1 VQVIYRRRY
10 HTNYHL
16 LFSLVYPRFPVSLLP
31 LLVKNIEQRIKV
43 NKVVSIASILF
54 AVLIVIVGLIF
65 AYKLVQDSRK
75 SLYVIDNGVPILV
88 KQTDELL
95 NRPVEYKSQIE
106 LFHRLFFTLAPDDRY
121 IKENVEKSLY
131 LIDDSGKK
139 EYTNLREKGFYNQI
153 ISGNSLV
160 TVRNDS
166 IKMDLPNKKFIYYG
180 TQMIN
185 RKNTLI
191 IRKLITEGNF
201 EDMIRSPNN
210 PHGVLLR
217 NWRILDNSELS
228 NKAKSNY

>member
-1 VQVIYRRRY
+1 M
-10 HTNYHL
+10 
-16 LFSLVYPRFPVSLLP
+16 
-31 LLVKNIEQRIKV
+31 LVKNIEQKIKI
-43 NKVVSIASILF
+43 NKAVSIASILF
-54 AVLIVIVGLIF
+54 SVVIVIVGFVF
-65 AYKLVQDSRK
+65 AYQLIKDSRK

-95 NRPVEYKSQIE
+95 NRPVEYKSQVE

-160 TVRNDS
+160 TIRTDS
-166 IKMDLPNKKFIYYG
+166 IKTDLPNKKFIYYG

-185 RKNTLI
+185 RKTSLI

-201 EDMIRSPNN
+201 EDIIRSPNN

-228 NKAKSNY
+228 NKSKSHF

>member
-1 VQVIYRRRY
+1 M
-10 HTNYHL
+10 
-16 LFSLVYPRFPVSLLP
+16 
-31 LLVKNIEQRIKV
+31 LVKNIEQKIKI

-54 AVLIVIVGLIF
+54 AVLIVIVGFVF

-166 IKMDLPNKKFIYYG
+166 IKMDLANKKFIYYG

>member
-1 VQVIYRRRY
+1 M
-10 HTNYHL
+10 
-16 LFSLVYPRFPVSLLP
+16 
-31 LLVKNIEQRIKV
+31 LVKNIEQKIKI
-43 NKVVSIASILF
+43 NKAVSIASILF
-54 AVLIVIVGLIF
+54 AVVIVIVGFVF
-65 AYKLVQDSRK
+65 AYQLIQDSRK
-75 SLYVIDNGVPILV
+75 SLYVIDNGVPVLV

-95 NRPVEYKSQIE
+95 NRPVEYKSQVE

-160 TVRNDS
+160 TVRADS
-166 IKMDLPNKKFIYYG
+166 IKMDLPNRKFNYYG

>member
-1 VQVIYRRRY
+1 M
-10 HTNYHL
+10 
-16 LFSLVYPRFPVSLLP
+16 
-31 LLVKNIEQRIKV
+31 LVKNIEQKIKI
-43 NKVVSIASILF
+43 NKAVSIASIVF
-54 AVLIVIVGLIF
+54 ALLIVIVGFVF

-75 SLYVIDNGVPILV
+75 SLYVIDNGVPVLV

-228 NKAKSNY
+228 NKAKPNY

>member
-1 VQVIYRRRY
+1 M
-10 HTNYHL
+10 
-16 LFSLVYPRFPVSLLP
+16 
-31 LLVKNIEQRIKV
+31 LVKNIEQKIKI

-54 AVLIVIVGLIF
+54 AVLIVIVGFIF

-166 IKMDLPNKKFIYYG
+166 IKMDVPNKKFIYYG

>member
-1 VQVIYRRRY
+1 M
-10 HTNYHL
+10 
-16 LFSLVYPRFPVSLLP
+16 
-31 LLVKNIEQRIKV
+31 LVKNIEQKIKI
-43 NKVVSIASILF
+43 NRTISLASIFF
-54 AVLIVIVGLIF
+54 AVLIVIVGFVF
-65 AYKLVQDSRK
+65 AYKLIEDSRK

-95 NRPVEYKSQIE
+95 NRPVEYRSQVE

-139 EYTNLREKGFYNQI
+139 EYTNLRKKGFYNQL

-185 RKNTLI
+185 RKNSLI
-191 IRKLITEGNF
+191 IRKLITEGDF

-217 NWRILDNSELS
+217 NWRILDNSEIT

>member
-1 VQVIYRRRY
+1 M
-10 HTNYHL
+10 
-16 LFSLVYPRFPVSLLP
+16 
-31 LLVKNIEQRIKV
+31 LVKNIEQKIKI
-43 NKVVSIASILF
+43 NKAVSIASILF
-54 AVLIVIVGLIF
+54 AVVIVIVGFVF
-65 AYKLVQDSRK
+65 AYQLIKDSRK

-160 TVRNDS
+160 TVRADS
-166 IKMDLPNKKFIYYG
+166 IKTDLPNRKFIYYG
-180 TQMIN
+180 SQMIN

>member
-1 VQVIYRRRY
+1 M
-10 HTNYHL
+10 
-16 LFSLVYPRFPVSLLP
+16 
-31 LLVKNIEQRIKV
+31 LVKNIEQKIKI
-43 NKVVSIASILF
+43 NKAVSIASILF
-54 AVLIVIVGLIF
+54 AVFVVIAGFIL
-65 AYKLVQDSRK
+65 AYKMVQDSRK
-75 SLYVIDNGVPILV
+75 SLYVIDNGVPVLV

-166 IKMDLPNKKFIYYG
+166 IKIDLPNKKFIYYG

-185 RKNTLI
+185 RKTSLI

-228 NKAKSNY
+228 NKTKSNY

>member
-1 VQVIYRRRY
+1 M
-10 HTNYHL
+10 
-16 LFSLVYPRFPVSLLP
+16 
-31 LLVKNIEQRIKV
+31 LVKNIEQKIKI

-54 AVLIVIVGLIF
+54 AVLIVIVGFIF

-88 KQTDELL
+88 KQTDDLL

>member
-1 VQVIYRRRY
+1 M
-10 HTNYHL
+10 
-16 LFSLVYPRFPVSLLP
+16 
-31 LLVKNIEQRIKV
+31 LVKNIEQKIKI
-43 NKVVSIASILF
+43 NKAVSITSILF
-54 AVLIVIVGLIF
+54 AVVIVIVGFVF
-65 AYKLVQDSRK
+65 AYQLIKDSRK

-95 NRPVEYKSQIE
+95 NRPVEYKSQVE

-166 IKMDLPNKKFIYYG
+166 IKLDLPNKKFIYYG

-185 RKNTLI
+185 RKNSLI
-191 IRKLITEGNF
+191 IRKLITEGDF

-217 NWRILDNSELS
+217 NWRILDNSEIS

>member
-1 VQVIYRRRY
+1 M
-10 HTNYHL
+10 
-16 LFSLVYPRFPVSLLP
+16 
-31 LLVKNIEQRIKV
+31 LVKNIEQKIKI
-43 NKVVSIASILF
+43 NKAVSIASILF
-54 AVLIVIVGLIF
+54 SVFVVIAGFVM
-65 AYKLVQDSRK
+65 AYKMVQDSRK

-95 NRPVEYKSQIE
+95 NRPVEYQSQIE

-166 IKMDLPNKKFIYYG
+166 IKIDLPNRKFIYYG

-185 RKNTLI
+185 RKKSLI
-191 IRKLITEGNF
+191 IRKLITEGSF

-228 NKAKSNY
+228 NKTKSNY

>member
-1 VQVIYRRRY
+1 M
-10 HTNYHL
+10 
-16 LFSLVYPRFPVSLLP
+16 
-31 LLVKNIEQRIKV
+31 LVKNIEQKIKI
-43 NKVVSIASILF
+43 NKAVSIASILF
-54 AVLIVIVGLIF
+54 AVVIVVVGFVF
-65 AYKLVQDSRK
+65 AYQLIKDSRK

-95 NRPVEYKSQIE
+95 NRPVEYKSQVE

-160 TVRNDS
+160 TVRADS
-166 IKMDLPNKKFIYYG
+166 IKMDLPDKKFIYYG

-185 RKNTLI
+185 RKNSLI

-217 NWRILDNSELS
+217 NWRILDNSEIS

>member
-1 VQVIYRRRY
+1 M
-10 HTNYHL
+10 
-16 LFSLVYPRFPVSLLP
+16 
-31 LLVKNIEQRIKV
+31 LVKNIEQRIKV

-65 AYKLVQDSRK
+65 AFKLVQDSRK

-153 ISGNSLV
+153 ISGNSIA

-166 IKMDLPNKKFIYYG
+166 IKLDLPNKKFIYYG

-210 PHGVLLR
+210 PHGVLLK
-217 NWRILDNSELS
+217 NWRVLDNSELS

>member
-1 VQVIYRRRY
+1 M
-10 HTNYHL
+10 
-16 LFSLVYPRFPVSLLP
+16 
-31 LLVKNIEQRIKV
+31 LVKNIEQKIKI
-43 NKVVSIASILF
+43 NKAVSIASILF
-54 AVLIVIVGLIF
+54 AVVIVVVGFVF
-65 AYKLVQDSRK
+65 AYQLIKDSRK

-95 NRPVEYKSQIE
+95 NRPVEYKSQVE

-160 TVRNDS
+160 TVRADS
-166 IKMDLPNKKFIYYG
+166 IKMDLPGKRFIYYG

-185 RKNTLI
+185 RKNSLI

>member
-1 VQVIYRRRY
+1 M
-10 HTNYHL
+10 
-16 LFSLVYPRFPVSLLP
+16 
-31 LLVKNIEQRIKV
+31 LVKNIEQKIKI

-54 AVLIVIVGLIF
+54 AVLIVIAGFVF

-75 SLYVIDNGVPILV
+75 SLYVLDNGVPILV
-88 KQTDELL
+88 KQTDDLL

>member
-1 VQVIYRRRY
+1 M
-10 HTNYHL
+10 
-16 LFSLVYPRFPVSLLP
+16 
-31 LLVKNIEQRIKV
+31 LVKNIEQKIKI
-43 NKVVSIASILF
+43 NKAVSIASILF
-54 AVLIVIVGLIF
+54 AVVIVIVGFVF
-65 AYKLVQDSRK
+65 AYQLIKDSRK

-95 NRPVEYKSQIE
+95 NRPVEYKSQVE

-160 TVRNDS
+160 TVRADS
-166 IKMDLPNKKFIYYG
+166 IKMDLPNRKFIYYG

-185 RKNTLI
+185 RKNSLI
-191 IRKLITEGNF
+191 IRLSLIH
-201 EDMIRSPNN
+201 I
-210 PHGVLLR
+210 
-217 NWRILDNSELS
+217 
-228 NKAKSNY
+228 

>member
-1 VQVIYRRRY
+1 M
-10 HTNYHL
+10 
-16 LFSLVYPRFPVSLLP
+16 
-31 LLVKNIEQRIKV
+31 LVKNIEQKIKI

-54 AVLIVIVGLIF
+54 AVLIVIAGFVF

-75 SLYVIDNGVPILV
+75 SLYVLDNGVPILV
-88 KQTDELL
+88 KQTDDLL

-166 IKMDLPNKKFIYYG
+166 IKMDVPNKKFIYYG

>member
-1 VQVIYRRRY
+1 M
-10 HTNYHL
+10 
-16 LFSLVYPRFPVSLLP
+16 
-31 LLVKNIEQRIKV
+31 LVKNIEQKIKI
-43 NKVVSIASILF
+43 NKAVSIASILF
-54 AVLIVIVGLIF
+54 AVVIVIVGFVF
-65 AYKLVQDSRK
+65 AYQLIKDSRK

-95 NRPVEYKSQIE
+95 NRPVEYKSQVE

-160 TVRNDS
+160 TVRADS
-166 IKMDLPNKKFIYYG
+166 IKMDLPNRKFIYYG

-185 RKNTLI
+185 RKNSLI

>member
-1 VQVIYRRRY
+1 M
-10 HTNYHL
+10 
-16 LFSLVYPRFPVSLLP
+16 
-31 LLVKNIEQRIKV
+31 LVKNIEQKIKI

-54 AVLIVIVGLIF
+54 AVLIVIAGFFF

-95 NRPVEYKSQIE
+95 NRPVEYKSQIA
-106 LFHRLFFTLAPDDRY
+106 LFHRLFFTLAPDDKY

-160 TVRNDS
+160 TVRADS
-166 IKMDLPNKKFIYYG
+166 IKMDLPNRKFIYYG
-180 TQMIN
+180 SQMIN

>member
-1 VQVIYRRRY
+1 M
-10 HTNYHL
+10 
-16 LFSLVYPRFPVSLLP
+16 
-31 LLVKNIEQRIKV
+31 LVKNIEQKIKI
-43 NKVVSIASILF
+43 NKAVSIASILF
-54 AVLIVIVGLIF
+54 AVVIVIVGFVF
-65 AYKLVQDSRK
+65 AYQLIQDSRK
-75 SLYVIDNGVPILV
+75 SLYVIDNGVPILI

-95 NRPVEYKSQIE
+95 NRPVEYKSQVE

-160 TVRNDS
+160 TVRADS
-166 IKMDLPNKKFIYYG
+166 IKMDLPSKKFIYYG

-185 RKNTLI
+185 RKNSLI

-201 EDMIRSPNN
+201 EDMVRSPNN